1 MTQTRNMAVADDS
14 TNRDDLEAMHDLLTE
29 FERDEIVFERL
40 DAWAQTDPDAVY
52 IYDGETDRA
61 FTFGQVAA
69 ITDAVAGQLARLGIE
84 RGRRVSVLMQN
95 SLVAALSMFGIWKAG
110 GVFCPINYTFT
121 GKLLAYTLN
130 DTQPALL
137 LTESAMLPRLA
148 EIVGDLVHVPRAVVH
163 TGASDADA
171 ALNDPSLAAFQPLDW
186 KELLSPAPR
195 PNVTATFSD
204 PASVVY
210 TSGTTGPSK
219 GVVLSFR
226 CLNQYCFLARK
237 VLNRDDVIYCD
248 LPLYHIAGA
257 FALTARAA
265 WVGCE
270 VAVWNRFSP
279 NEFWARIAKRGAT
292 TAILVDVM
300 IPWLMKAPPTEQ
312 DRMNTLSKVHL
323 QPLPLNHQE
332 IARRFGF
339 DIVTTGFGQTE
350 SGLGTCLVIE
360 ETPEGEGTPAAF
372 WKGAT
377 RDHIRRTVEQF
388 GVPMVRGESVT
399 TKGAMGRPMP
409 FHEVAVLNERGYP
422 CAPGEIG
429 ELCFRPK
436 IPNLLFDGYLGKPE
450 ATLKAFRRL
459 WFHTGDAAYVDE
471 NGDYFFVDRMG
482 DRLRRRGENFSSY
495 VVEDLLHQ
503 HPDIALCAVFPIPAA
518 EGDEDDIV
526 VFIVPRSGAALT
538 EAAAAAWAAR
548 HLPKFMQPQHIRLVP
563 ELPRTLTNKV
573 EKYKLRA
580 QVLRELGRA

>member
-1 MTQTRNMAVADDS
+1 
-14 TNRDDLEAMHDLLTE
+14 MHDLLTE
-29 FERDEIVFERL
+29 FEREEIVFERL
-40 DAWAQTDPDAVY
+40 DAWAQASPEAVY
-52 IYDGETDRA
+52 LYDGEGDQA
-61 FTFGQVAA
+61 FTFGHVAA
-69 ITDAVAGQLARLGIE
+69 LTDTIAGRLAHFGIE
-84 RGRRVSVLMQN
+84 RGQRVSVLMQN
-95 SLVAALSMFGIWKAG
+95 SFITALAMFGIWKAG
-110 GVFCPINYTFT
+110 GVFCPINHTFT

-137 LTESAMLPRLA
+137 LTERRMIPRLV
-148 EIVGDLVHVPRAVVH
+148 EIAGDLTPVPRAVVYNAPEDAPEAVD
-163 TGASDADA
+163 ASEEA
-171 ALNDPSLAAFQPLDW
+171 SFAAFRPLDW
-186 KELLSPAPR
+186 QELLAPAPR
-195 PNVTATFSD
+195 PNFTATFSD
-204 PASVVY
+204 PASIVY

-237 VLNRDDVIYCD
+237 LLTRDDVIYCD
-248 LPLYHIAGA
+248 LPMYHIAGA
-257 FALTARAA
+257 FALVARAA

-279 NEFWARIAKRGAT
+279 HDFWARIAKRGAT
-292 TAILVDVM
+292 TAILLDVM
-300 IPWLMKAPPTEQ
+300 TPWLMKAPPSEQ
-312 DRMNTLSKVHL
+312 DRRNTLSKVHL

-350 SGLGTCLVIE
+350 SGLGLCLVIE
-360 ETPEGEGTPAAF
+360 ETPDGEGTPPEF

-377 RDHIRRTVEQF
+377 RDHIRQTAAQF
-388 GVPMVRGESVT
+388 GVPVVRGESVT

-422 CAPGEIG
+422 CKPGEIG

-436 IPNLLFDGYLGKPE
+436 IPGLLFDGYLGKPE
-450 ATLKAFRRL
+450 ATLKAFRHL

-471 NGDYFFVDRMG
+471 NGDYFFVDRLG

-495 VVEDLLHQ
+495 VVEDLLYQ

-526 VFIVPRSGAALT
+526 AFIVPKPDTNLT
-538 EAAAAAWAAR
+538 EASVAAWAER
-548 HLPKFMQPQHIRLVP
+548 HLPKFMQPQYIRLVA